1 VVNGD
6 RAWVESSFGPFKEL
20 RGQLLEQ
27 AKRGHPYV
35 MTGDWRDYFD
45 SIKVVRADI
54 LDDKEVYVVEL
65 KAGDLPAMT
74 VFVDAVTGDVLLTEI
89 ISVQEGGIGIPVT
102 MRSED
107 FREVHGIRV
116 PARAISSN
124 EQTGRTIVEDETMET
139 NIQLDDDFFILT
151 PPEE

>member
-1 VVNGD
+1 M
-6 RAWVESSFGPFKEL
+6 
-20 RGQLLEQ
+20 LEQ
-27 AKRGHPYV
+27 AKRGHPDV

-65 KAGDLPAMT
+65 KAGDLPVMT
-74 VFVDAVTGDVLLTEI
+74 VFVDAVTGDVLLSGI
-89 ISVQEGGIGIPVT
+89 ISIQEGGIGIPVT
-102 MRSED
+102 TRFKDFSE
-107 FREVHGIRV
+107 VNGIRA
-116 PARAISSN
+116 PSRSISSN
-124 EQTGRTIVEDETMET
+124 EQAGRTIVEDETIET

>member
-1 VVNGD
+1 VNGD

-20 RGQLLEQ
+20 HGQLLEQ
-27 AKRGHPYV
+27 AKQGHPYI

-45 SIKVVRADI
+45 SIKVLRADT
-54 LDDKEVYVVEL
+54 LDDKEVSVVEL

-74 VFVDAVTGDVLLTEI
+74 VFVDAVTGDVLMSKI
-89 ISVQEGGIGIPVT
+89 ISIQEGGIGVPVT
-102 MRSED
+102 VRSED
-107 FREVHGIRV
+107 FREVYGIRA
-116 PARAISSN
+116 PSRAIASN
-124 EQTGRTIVEDETMET
+124 EQTGRTIVEDETIET

>member
-1 VVNGD
+1 
-6 RAWVESSFGPFKEL
+6 
-20 RGQLLEQ
+20 
-27 AKRGHPYV
+27 

-45 SIKVVRADI
+45 SIKVLRADI

-74 VFVDAVTGDVLLTEI
+74 VFVDAVTGDVLLSEI
-89 ISVQEGGIGIPVT
+89 ISIHEGGIGIPVT
-102 MRSED
+102 IRSED

-116 PARAISSN
+116 PSRSIASN
-124 EQTGRTIVEDETMET
+124 EETGRTIVEDETIET
-139 NIQLDDDFFILT
+139 NIQLDDGFFILT